1 MHDPK
6 PPEIR
11 RGERGVCPHEQPDG
25 VKCGNGK
32 RGKEKQPRHVAR
44 VFGPQFVPQST
55 KQDHDPEEQT
65 HRQQNLPKSPE
76 MKKKKKKKEK
86 KKNKHTHKTQTK
98 KQTINTKNQ
107 HNHKKPTN
115 KNYQNQ
121 LINKQKTNIL
131 SPPILPN

>member
-76 MKKKKKKKEK
+76 IKKR
-86 KKNKHTHKTQTK
+86 KTLMAE
-98 KQTINTKNQ
+98 
-107 HNHKKPTN
+107 PR
-115 KNYQNQ
+115 
-121 LINKQKTNIL
+121 
-131 SPPILPN
+131 PPILNPTEDARIFTNYQSSSRYRIDQCTSISN